1 MCPQLRAV
9 VEDAYDVFGD
19 YRIRHSLSVCH
30 CNSCMSV
37 EHERE
42 LLKTRRRDIPASL
55 LAEYTGS
62 AHGWD
67 DGPVA
72 CEMRHLLPR
81 YFELIALNDPPDTCG
96 IDICLRRLAQ
106 ADWRTK
112 WPDQECQIIAR
123 FFDELMRASLE
134 RLELVHWPV
143 GWRLEFDLAD
153 VLTLVVTA
161 HGDLERVL
169 KVWDDAADPAAA
181 IHMAALRSDVIY
193 QTSRTYFHS
202 AYLDEYR
209 DAAEKIGAFLARREI
224 VPRIETAFFRSR
236 IRACNNS
243 LRCDVPRMICYIV
256 ATKFFP

>member
-1 MCPQLRAV
+1 MRPPLRAV
-9 VEDAYDVFGD
+9 VEEAYDVFGD

-42 LLKTRRRDIPASL
+42 LLKTRLREIPANL

-62 AHGWD
+62 AHSWD

-72 CEMRHLLPR
+72 RQMRHFLPR

-96 IDICLRRLAQ
+96 LDICLRRLAQ
-106 ADWRTK
+106 ADWRAK
-112 WPDQECQIIAR
+112 WPDRECQIIDR
-123 FFDELMRASLE
+123 FFDELMRASLA
-134 RLELVHWPV
+134 RLELVRWPV

-161 HGDLERVL
+161 HGDLGRVL
-169 KVWDDAADPAAA
+169 AVWDDADDPAAA
-181 IHMAALRSDVIY
+181 IHMAVLRSDVIY
-193 QTSRTYFHS
+193 QMSRTFFHS

-209 DAAEKIGAFLARREI
+209 EAADKIGAFLARPEI
-224 VPRIETAFFRSR
+224 TPRIETAFFRVE
-236 IRACNNS
+236 
-243 LRCDVPRMICYIV
+243 DPRLQQLLSD
-256 ATKFFP
+256 ATYLS